1 MADEPVY
8 LLIIDGGSVSGKEKY
23 GREFTSTTKY
33 LKAPCIRLIQ
43 KSVSFSLRDNQN
55 EYRQALQVWD
65 SRKIATWPSK
75 LQLLGEHVRK
85 YTTELSVSGM
95 DNREHTSPM
104 YWVDTK
110 FGQFLFTR

>member
-1 MADEPVY
+1 MT
-8 LLIIDGGSVSGKEKY
+8 GK
-23 GREFTSTTKY
+23 S
-33 LKAPCIRLIQ
+33 LQPPHISKASCIGLIQ
-43 KSVSFSLRDNQN
+43 KSASFSLRDNQN

-95 DNREHTSPM
+95 DNCEHTKSRSVSYM
-104 YWVDTK
+104 DNRNGKRRRDTHPIE
-110 FGQFLFTR
+110 L